1 MADKALQ
8 SLSLPGLNDTYVN
21 TPLSTA
27 PTFVTT

>member
-1 MADKALQ
+1 MAEKALE
-8 SLSLPGLNDTYVN
+8 SLSLPGLSDTYVN